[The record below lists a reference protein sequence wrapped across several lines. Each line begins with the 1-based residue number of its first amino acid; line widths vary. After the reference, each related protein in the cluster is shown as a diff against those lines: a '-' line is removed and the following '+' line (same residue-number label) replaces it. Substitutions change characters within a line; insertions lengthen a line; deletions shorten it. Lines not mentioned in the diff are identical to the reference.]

1 MMRKTGFFSL
11 FFFFIL
17 TTDVQAAVIKQIYE
31 ISVPV
36 VSQEKHIRH
45 LAFEQGLIEVSVRV
59 SGNSL
64 APTQINLKQAA
75 RLVRQYHYKA
85 MSQAEIDAYVKKTS
99 ALVAPKFKLWMEFDD
114 ARVKQLL
121 LSKGLPI
128 WGYQRPNVL
137 VWLAV
142 KDARN
147 RYLLKK
153 SDVSQIKDALTLEA
167 KRRGLPLLWPKFD
180 QQDKQVVSFIDV
192 WGEFLEPVKQAS
204 KRYSADAVL
213 LGRMDWNN
221 GRWAVNWSLL
231 MDGTSQSWQLSAID
245 LAVLMNSG
253 VGVATD
259 YISSRFAVYANSA
272 NDGELLLR
280 VSNLSGLNQYAK
292 ASHYL
297 ASLAAVKNVYAL
309 QVNQFQVDFHIEL
322 SGDESDLKRIIALGK
337 TLVPDTQIMV
347 PKEIPS
353 NQPENISPVNIKP
366 LNIQPDILR
375 YRLKG

>member
-1 MMRKTGFFSL
+1 MRKTGFFSL